1 MALKSKCL
9 NFGKSF
15 SGRAPQKLYSTRTLF
30 RNQAIYLVY
39 LVCGKDW
46 QGEGDGQ
53 KVGNVIIG
61 NLDTIGHIVSDKKQ
75 VTEKYLSYQPIFA
88 LSKIKPH
95 SLHHIRLPCMMGTHS
110 VRRDRMSPWEGELEQ
125 HRLLELIGATSEDTL
140 VLLQHLFRLVE
151 LHGLSAAQLGDLLL

>member
-75 VTEKYLSYQPIFA
+75 VTEKYLSYQPIFRF
-88 LSKIKPH
+88 IKDQASLATPH
-95 SLHHIRLPCMMGTHS
+95 PPPLHDG
-110 VRRDRMSPWEGELEQ
+110 DAFSP
-125 HRLLELIGATSEDTL
+125 T
-140 VLLQHLFRLVE
+140 
-151 LHGLSAAQLGDLLL
+151 